1 MFKRMIIVISFTW
14 LIVLGVVACGS
25 SNSNNGAAD
34 TFTTIVSPTPSSS
47 PALSPTPSSAAL
59 APLHITGVVLG
70 VSPNNISSIAC
81 GASAD
86 LVFSATITS
95 NSGNLGGQ
103 VPYTWNID
111 QTNISGS
118 VTFTRGQTS
127 KTVTYTLSGVVIQL
141 SSPSAVS
148 GLITVGNPGSSITS
162 STVGIAG
169 VCRLPG
175 PFQVVHLSI
184 STNPASI
191 STIACGT
198 TINVTYTATVTIAP
212 DSNAGTVQLVWNY
225 GGASHPAT
233 SVAFAP
239 TETVKAVSVTL
250 NGKLGRF
257 TGFPRPVSIASTS
270 PNAVSSA
277 SALPTGTCS

>member
-1 MFKRMIIVISFTW
+1 MFKRMIIIISFTW

-34 TFTTIVSPTPSSS
+34 TFTTIISPTPSSS
-47 PALSPTPSSAAL
+47 PALSPTPSAAL
-59 APLHITGVVLG
+59 APLHITGVVIG
-70 VSPNNISSIAC
+70 VSPSNISNIAC
-81 GASAD
+81 GASTN
-86 LVFSATITS
+86 LVFTATITS

-103 VPYTWNID
+103 VPYTWSINH
-111 QTNISGS
+111 TNISGS
-118 VTFTRGQTS
+118 VTFTPGQTT
-127 KTVTYTLSGVVIQL
+127 KTVAYTLSGVVIQL

-148 GLITVGNPGSSITS
+148 GLIAVGNPGSSITS
-162 STVGIAG
+162 STVGLTG

-191 STIACGT
+191 SNIACGT

-212 DSNAGTVQLVWNY
+212 DSNAGTVQLVWSY
-225 GGASHPAT
+225 GGSHPAT

-239 TETVKAVSVTL
+239 AETVKTVSVTL
-250 NGKLGRF
+250 TGKLGRF
-257 TGFPRPVSIASTS
+257 TGFPRAVSIASTS

-277 SALPTGTCS
+277 SAQPSGTCS

>member
-1 MFKRMIIVISFTW
+1 MFKRMTIIISFTW
-14 LIVLGVVACGS
+14 LIVLGVVACGG

-34 TFTTIVSPTPSSS
+34 TFTTIISPTPSSS
-47 PALSPTPSSAAL
+47 PALSSPTPSAAL
-59 APLHITGVVLG
+59 APLHITGVVIG
-70 VSPNNISSIAC
+70 VSPSNISNIAC
-81 GASAD
+81 GASTN
-86 LVFSATITS
+86 LVFTATITS

-103 VPYTWNID
+103 VPYTWSINH
-111 QTNISGS
+111 TNISGS
-118 VTFTRGQTS
+118 VTFTPGQTT
-127 KTVTYTLSGVVIQL
+127 KTVAYTLSGVVIQL

-148 GLITVGNPGSSITS
+148 GLIAVGNSGSSITS
-162 STVGIAG
+162 STVGLTG

-191 STIACGT
+191 SNIACGT
-198 TINVTYTATVTIAP
+198 TINVIYTATVTIAP
-212 DSNAGTVQLVWNY
+212 DSNAGTVQLVWSY
-225 GGASHPAT
+225 GDSHPAI

-239 TETVKAVSVTL
+239 TETVKTVSVTL
-250 NGKLGRF
+250 TGKLGRF

-277 SALPTGTCS
+277 SAQPSGTCS

>member
-1 MFKRMIIVISFTW
+1 MFKRMITIISFTW
-14 LIVLGVVACGS
+14 LIVLGIVACGS

-34 TFTTIVSPTPSSS
+34 TFSTIISPTPSSS
-47 PALSPTPSSAAL
+47 PALSPTPSAAL
-59 APLHITGVVLG
+59 APLHITGVVIG
-70 VSPNNISSIAC
+70 VSPSNISSIAC
-81 GASAD
+81 GASTN
-86 LVFSATITS
+86 LVFTATITS

-103 VPYTWNID
+103 VPYTWNIN

-118 VTFTRGQTS
+118 VTFTPGQTT

-162 STVGIAG
+162 STVGLTG

-191 STIACGT
+191 SNIACGT

-212 DSNAGTVQLVWNY
+212 DSNAGTVQLVWSY
-225 GGASHPAT
+225 GGSHPAT

-239 TETVKAVSVTL
+239 TETVKTVSVTL
-250 NGKLGRF
+250 TGKLGRF
-257 TGFPRPVSIASTS
+257 TGFPRAVSIASTS

-277 SALPTGTCS
+277 SAQPSGTCS

>member
-1 MFKRMIIVISFTW
+1 MSTII
-14 LIVLGVVACGS
+14 
-25 SNSNNGAAD
+25 
-34 TFTTIVSPTPSSS
+34 SPTPSSS
-47 PALSPTPSSAAL
+47 PALSPTPSAAL
-59 APLHITGVVLG
+59 APLHITGVAIG
-70 VSPNNISSIAC
+70 VSPNNVSSIAC
-81 GASAD
+81 GASTN
-86 LVFSATITS
+86 LVFTATITS

-103 VPYTWNID
+103 VPYTWSINHSN
-111 QTNISGS
+111 TSGS
-118 VTFTRGQTS
+118 VTFTPGQTS
-127 KTVTYTLSGVVIQL
+127 KTVAYTLSGVVIQL

-148 GLITVGNPGSSITS
+148 GSITVGNPGSSITS
-162 STVGIAG
+162 STVGLAG

-198 TINVTYTATVTIAP
+198 TINVIYTATVTIAP

-225 GGASHPAT
+225 GGTSHPAA
-233 SVAFAP
+233 SVVFAP
-239 TETVKAVSVTL
+239 TATVNTVSVTL
-250 NGKLGRF
+250 SGKLGRF

-277 SALPTGTCS
+277 AALPSGTCS

>member
-1 MFKRMIIVISFTW
+1 MFKRMIIIISFTW

-34 TFTTIVSPTPSSS
+34 TFTTIISPTPSSS
-47 PALSPTPSSAAL
+47 PALSPTPSAAL
-59 APLHITGVVLG
+59 APLHITGVVIG
-70 VSPNNISSIAC
+70 VSPSNISNIAC
-81 GASAD
+81 GASTN
-86 LVFSATITS
+86 LVFTATITS

-103 VPYTWNID
+103 VPYTWSINH
-111 QTNISGS
+111 TNISGS
-118 VTFTRGQTS
+118 VTFTPGQTT
-127 KTVTYTLSGVVIQL
+127 KTVAYTLSGVVIQL

-148 GLITVGNPGSSITS
+148 GLIAVGNPGSSITS
-162 STVGIAG
+162 STVGLTG

-191 STIACGT
+191 SNIACGT

-212 DSNAGTVQLVWNY
+212 DSNAGTVQLAWSY
-225 GGASHPAT
+225 GGSHPAT

-239 TETVKAVSVTL
+239 TETVKSVSVTL
-250 NGKLGRF
+250 TGKLGRF
-257 TGFPRPVSIASTS
+257 TGFPRAVSIASTS

-277 SALPTGTCS
+277 SAQPSGTCS

>member
-1 MFKRMIIVISFTW
+1 MFKRMIIIISFTW
-14 LIVLGVVACGS
+14 LIVLGVVACGG

-34 TFTTIVSPTPSSS
+34 TFTTIISPTPSSS
-47 PALSPTPSSAAL
+47 PALSPTPSAAL
-59 APLHITGVVLG
+59 APLHITGVVIG
-70 VSPNNISSIAC
+70 VSPSNISNIAC
-81 GASAD
+81 GASTN
-86 LVFSATITS
+86 LVFTATITS

-103 VPYTWNID
+103 VPYTWSINH
-111 QTNISGS
+111 TNISGS
-118 VTFTRGQTS
+118 VTFTPGQTT
-127 KTVTYTLSGVVIQL
+127 KTVAYTLSGVVIQL

-148 GLITVGNPGSSITS
+148 GLIAVGNPGSSITS
-162 STVGIAG
+162 STVGLTG

-191 STIACGT
+191 SNIACGT

-212 DSNAGTVQLVWNY
+212 DSNAGTVQLAWSY
-225 GGASHPAT
+225 GGSHPAT

-239 TETVKAVSVTL
+239 TETVKSVSVTL
-250 NGKLGRF
+250 TGKLGRF
-257 TGFPRPVSIASTS
+257 TGFPRAVSIASTS

-277 SALPTGTCS
+277 SAQPSGTCS

>member
-1 MFKRMIIVISFTW
+1 MFKRMIIIISFTW

-34 TFTTIVSPTPSSS
+34 TFTTIISPTPSSS
-47 PALSPTPSSAAL
+47 PALSPTPSAAL
-59 APLHITGVVLG
+59 APLHITGVVIG
-70 VSPNNISSIAC
+70 VSPSNISNIAC
-81 GASAD
+81 GASTN
-86 LVFSATITS
+86 LVFTATITS

-103 VPYTWNID
+103 VPYTWSINH
-111 QTNISGS
+111 TNISGS
-118 VTFTRGQTS
+118 VTFTPGQTT
-127 KTVTYTLSGVVIQL
+127 KTVAYTLSGVVIQL

-148 GLITVGNPGSSITS
+148 GLIAVGNPGSSITS
-162 STVGIAG
+162 STVGLTG

-184 STNPASI
+184 STSPASI
-191 STIACGT
+191 SNIACGT

-212 DSNAGTVQLVWNY
+212 DSNAGTVQLVWSY
-225 GGASHPAT
+225 GGSHPAT

-239 TETVKAVSVTL
+239 TETVKTVSVTL
-250 NGKLGRF
+250 TGKLGRF
-257 TGFPRPVSIASTS
+257 TGFPRAVSIASTS

-277 SALPTGTCS
+277 SAQPSGTCS